1 MEERLKKYV
10 DNLFAAAPKTKTAVE
25 LRQEIYTNLVERYH
39 DLLATGASPEE
50 AYEIVKKS
58 IGNVDELLDSL
69 YEQTEEDKE
78 AMEAERKQKAKYNAI
93 SAALYIASPIFVIAF
108 AAGGLWLPGV
118 ILLLACIA
126 AATGIKIYSNTVFC
140 HTYAK
145 LDDTM
150 VEDFKE
156 WKAENQGRVERKN
169 IYSGTM
175 WLLVTI
181 AYFLVSFL
189 TGAWYISWLIFLVG
203 AAIEQIIKIQLN
215 K

>member
-58 IGNVDELLDSL
+58 VGNVDELINSL
-69 YEQTEEDKE
+69 YERTKEDNEEMEIERRKRAKFN
-78 AMEAERKQKAKYNAI
+78 AM

-108 AAGGLWLPGV
+108 SAAGLWLPGV

-126 AATGIKIYSNTVFC
+126 AATGIRIYSNTVYSPA
-140 HTYAK
+140 YAK
-145 LDDTM
+145 MDDTM

-189 TGAWYISWLIFLVG
+189 TGAWYITWLIFLVG